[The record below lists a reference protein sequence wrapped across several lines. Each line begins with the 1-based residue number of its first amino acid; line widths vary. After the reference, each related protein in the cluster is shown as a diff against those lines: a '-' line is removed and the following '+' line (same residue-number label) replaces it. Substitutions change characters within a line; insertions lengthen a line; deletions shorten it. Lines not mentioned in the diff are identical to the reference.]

1 MPRLKVLKSVA
12 HNLGHHYLSLMN
24 DGEHM
29 DIETHIFHIVRDT
42 NEPHIFIDVMK
53 CYIEPEVFR
62 TKVILDSLI
71 RLKSFLKYLVERQG
85 LTMDKVKSATMR
97 IRYEF
102 KNIQI
107 SKKSTS
113 GDIPYDCIVEIIA
126 VNGKKFI
133 GKVEEWW
140 RY

>member
-29 DIETHIFHIVRDT
+29 DIETHIFHIARDT
-42 NEPHIFIDVMK
+42 NKPHIFIDVMK
-53 CYIEPEVFR
+53 CYIEPDVFR
-62 TKVILDSLI
+62 TKVILDSLVG
-71 RLKSFLKYLVERQG
+71 LKAFLKYLVERQG
-85 LTMDKVKSATMR
+85 LTMDKVKSVTMT
-97 IRYEF
+97 IQYDFE
-102 KNIQI
+102 NIQTSEK
-107 SKKSTS
+107 SKS
-113 GDIPYDCIVEIIA
+113 GDIPYDCSVEITA
-126 VNGKKFI
+126 LNGKKFI